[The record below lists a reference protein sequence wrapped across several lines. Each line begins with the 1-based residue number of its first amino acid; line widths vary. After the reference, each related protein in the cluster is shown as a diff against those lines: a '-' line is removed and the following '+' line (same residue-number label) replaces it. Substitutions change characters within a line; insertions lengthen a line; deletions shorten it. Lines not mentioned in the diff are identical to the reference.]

1 MPPISHCQIYLLCM
15 LADCFPGKSNN
26 CDRFRAYPKLDENPG
41 ALFKSQI
48 PLHVYAP
55 GWTSFGM
62 LRILNEN
69 WGISSNATTGTKL
82 TSR

>member
-15 LADCFPGKSNN
+15 S
-26 CDRFRAYPKLDENPG
+26 DENPG

-55 GWTSFGM
+55 GSTSSGM

-69 WGISSNATTGTKL
+69 WGISSNATTGTEL